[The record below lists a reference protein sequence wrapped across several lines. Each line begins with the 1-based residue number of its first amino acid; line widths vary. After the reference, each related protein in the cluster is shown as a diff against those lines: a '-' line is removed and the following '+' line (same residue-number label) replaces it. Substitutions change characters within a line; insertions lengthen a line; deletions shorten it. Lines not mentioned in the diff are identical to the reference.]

1 MLKKMA
7 KTASLALALAT
18 VPGNAFAAMGPDA
31 AACRA
36 GAAGP
41 AVLVSV
47 DGFQQ
52 RSGNVRVNVYG
63 SDRAKFLARGQY
75 IRQINLPVTRTGPMQ
90 ICVALPQA
98 GRYAVAVRHDQD
110 GNGRS
115 GWSDGGGFSRNPS
128 LSLMNL
134 RPSFDN
140 VVINVGPR
148 PTPVSVVLNYRY
160 GLSVHPVRG

>member
-63 SDRAKFLARGQY
+63 SDRASIRGQ
-75 IRQINLPVTRTGPMQ
+75 IW
-90 ICVALPQA
+90 
-98 GRYAVAVRHDQD
+98 
-110 GNGRS
+110 NGR
-115 GWSDGGGFSRNPS
+115 GGVMPTWGGRFSPETIKALAVYIHANAA
-128 LSLMNL
+128 
-134 RPSFDN
+134 
-140 VVINVGPR
+140 GQ
-148 PTPVSVVLNYRY
+148 
-160 GLSVHPVRG
+160 